1 MEIDDMEEEKQKFDH
16 MFRILLIGDTG
27 KNSTN
32 KLISWF
38 LTILAVG
45 KSALLLRFT
54 EGTFEDTFIATI
66 GYLFCYN
73 FLAFFS

>member
-32 KLISWF
+32 KLINKWKWF

-66 GYLFCYN
+66 G
-73 FLAFFS
+73 